1 MIKRSKIIPARIH
14 GIKMSNLIR
23 NINQKIDVD
32 GDKNG
37 VEVERRLEENDSRIS
52 IVRLS
57 TYFSLLLMSN

>member
-1 MIKRSKIIPARIH
+1 
-14 GIKMSNLIR
+14 MSNLIR

-37 VEVERRLEENDSRIS
+37 VEVERRLEENGSRIS